1 MLGSAPQCLNF
12 DSAIVKEARGIEK
25 KKPLISEKLIP
36 GIIAARGTQQHSKK
50 QIQGNTFLSSWHTPQ
65 RLFSNSLGSAN
76 KRQLWEPNIAIVGIS
91 NLVNDLKLSKHM

>member
-36 GIIAARGTQQHSKK
+36 GIIAARGTQQHSKQK
-50 QIQGNTFLSSWHTPQ
+50 ERFRAILSYQ
-65 RLFSNSLGSAN
+65 
-76 KRQLWEPNIAIVGIS
+76 VGIHPRDYS
-91 NLVNDLKLSKHM
+91 AILWDQQIKDSCGNLTLPL